1 MRRGWTVLAVVTMF
15 LLAACQGGGDD
26 ASDGADG
33 SGATGDGIEIDEA
46 AVTGTVRFSGFRSSD
61 AEEELLQATLDAF
74 SAKYPNIEVD
84 YEPIP
89 EGYIDQ
95 MTAQF
100 SAGEPPDLFYVQAEF
115 ANAWIEDGL
124 LEPLDPYFAGNPGVR
139 HRAVLRSADRRP
151 SSSRARRYGLPKDAS
166 PLALFY
172 NPDMLAA
179 AGVEASDA
187 RGTSS
192 RRPPRR

>member
-1 MRRGWTVLAVVTMF
+1 MRRGSTVFTVITIRM
-15 LLAACQGGGDD
+15 LAACQGSGDE
-26 ASDGADG
+26 ASQAAGG
-33 SGATGDGIEIDEA
+33 SGAVGEGIEVDEA

-74 SAKYPNIEVD
+74 SEKYPNIEVD

-100 SAGEPPDLFYVQAEF
+100 RPASPGSVLHAGRVRRCV
-115 ANAWIEDGL
+115 DGRRA
-124 LEPLDPYFAGNPGVR
+124 PRAAGSVLRRQPGVR
-139 HRAVLRSADRRP
+139 HRAVLRSADP
-151 SSSRARRYGLPKDAS
+151 AFEYEGQTYGLPKDAS

-172 NPDMLAA
+172 NPDMLEA
-179 AGVEASDA
+179 AGVEPPT
-187 RGTSS
+187 TSTPS